1 MRLEMTSLLKYAIVF
16 LMILSAVI
24 AFSVCAESSFDSC
37 MQACCG
43 GADRSR
49 PLGRIARFLS
59 AGSLFALS
67 IALTLSVRASVRF
80 RSLVASFVPSPDV
93 LRASSLRI

>member
-1 MRLEMTSLLKYAIVF
+1 MTSLLKHAIVF
-16 LMILSAVI
+16 LMIVSAVI
-24 AFSVCAESSFDSC
+24 AFSVCAESSFDAC

-49 PLGRIARFLS
+49 TLGRIARFLS
-59 AGSLFALS
+59 AGCLFAVS
-67 IALTLSVRASVRF
+67 IALALSARASERF
-80 RSLVASFVPSPDV
+80 RLLVASYFRSPDV